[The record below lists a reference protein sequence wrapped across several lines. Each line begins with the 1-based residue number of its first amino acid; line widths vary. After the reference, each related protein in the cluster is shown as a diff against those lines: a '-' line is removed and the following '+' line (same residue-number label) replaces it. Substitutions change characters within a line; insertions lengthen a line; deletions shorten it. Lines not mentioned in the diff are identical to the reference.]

1 MRRVP
6 AIALILLVALAGCG
20 ESDHEQ
26 VNPELMLDQ
35 ASARSIPSANLD
47 VDARVQVVGIERLS
61 EPIKLRL
68 EGPYVSGEA
77 VRIPSFD
84 WRASASA
91 LGFPVGGRLVST
103 GENVYLSIYGES
115 YEVGGPAVATANRRI
130 GESAAAG
137 RLDLDPRAWLGRA
150 RVVGDDNAGG
160 ADCERI
166 AAPLRS
172 DAVTRDLAPFVE
184 ELGLPEALA
193 FSGRVTACVG
203 YDDRLLHE
211 LEVHAAVGIPA
222 ADRSSLGGATGVL
235 LDATVEISDAGEEE
249 EEISAPRGPHKPIR
263 DLLLTLSDLGVPVPL

>member
-1 MRRVP
+1 MRRVLAP
-6 AIALILLVALAGCG
+6 CLIVVAALAGCG
-20 ESDHEQ
+20 DSDHER

-35 ASARSIPSANLD
+35 ASARSIPSANLEL
-47 VDARVQVVGIERLS
+47 DARLQVVGVERLS

-68 EGPYVSGEA
+68 EGPYLSGEG
-77 VRIPSFD
+77 VRVPSFD

-91 LGFPVGGRLVST
+91 VGFPVGGRLVST
-103 GENVYLSIYGES
+103 GENVYLTIYGES
-115 YEVGGPAVATANRRI
+115 YEVGGPAVAAANRRI
-130 GESAAAG
+130 GESIASG

-150 RVVGDDNAGG
+150 RVLGDDNAGG

-172 DAVTRDLAPFVE
+172 DAVTRDLAPLVE
-184 ELGLPEALA
+184 ELGLPEPLA
-193 FSGRVTACVG
+193 VSGRVTACVG

-222 ADRSSLGGATGVL
+222 ADRPSLGGASGAL
-235 LDATVEISDAGEEE
+235 LDANVEIAGVGEQ

-263 DLLLTLSDLGVPVPL
+263 DLLITLSDLGVPVPL

>member
-1 MRRVP
+1 MRRAP
-6 AIALILLVALAGCG
+6 AICLILVAALAGCG
-20 ESDHEQ
+20 DTDHER
-26 VNPELMLDQ
+26 VDPELMLDQ
-35 ASARSIPSANLD
+35 ASARSIASANLD

-68 EGPYVSGEA
+68 EGPYASGEGT
-77 VRIPSFD
+77 RIPSFD

-103 GENVYLSIYGES
+103 GENVYLTIYGES
-115 YEVGGPAVATANRRI
+115 YEVGGAAVAAANRRI
-130 GESAAAG
+130 DESVASG

-172 DAVTRDLAPFVE
+172 DAVSRDLAPLVE
-184 ELGLPEALA
+184 ELGLPEPLA

-203 YDDRLLHE
+203 YDDRVLHE

-222 ADRSSLGGATGVL
+222 ADRPSLGGATGAL
-235 LDATVEISDAGEEE
+235 LDATVEIADVGEQ